1 MTTLHAIVR
10 LFLWGFFLVLAHSAN
25 AQLSIEI
32 TGAGAQRIPVAIV
45 PFAGET
51 ALGAGISSIVRA
63 DLERSGLFRGL
74 EVPPLSPP
82 PTETTAISYP
92 EWRSRLAD
100 AVVVGSVSAR
110 PDGRYEVRFK

>member
-1 MTTLHAIVR
+1 MTKLPAIVR
-10 LFLWGFFLVLAHSAN
+10 LSIWGFLLGFACGAN

-32 TGAGAQRIPVAIV
+32 TGAGGQRTPIAVV
-45 PFAGET
+45 PFAGEG

-74 EVPPLSPP
+74 EVPPLSPQ
-82 PTETTAISYP
+82 PTEATGISYP

-100 AVVVGSVSAR
+100 AVVVGSVASR
-110 PDGRYEVRFK
+110 TDG